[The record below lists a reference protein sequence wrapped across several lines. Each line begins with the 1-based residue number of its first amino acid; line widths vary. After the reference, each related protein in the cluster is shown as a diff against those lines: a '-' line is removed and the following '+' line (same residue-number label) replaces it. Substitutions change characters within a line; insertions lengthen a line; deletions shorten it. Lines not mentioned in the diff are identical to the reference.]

1 MAAIKNDSAVTL
13 HFTIKMKD
21 GSVADSTENMG
32 KPAKFVMGD
41 GSLSENF
48 EACLLGLEAGTEK
61 SIDLKAEDA
70 FGMPNPDN
78 IHHLE
83 KSKFSADTPAEI
95 GMIIAFTQPDGT
107 ELPGIIREVSGDSV
121 TVDFNH
127 PLAGETLLFEA
138 EIIKKSG
145 SWFSYGDTKLGQGRD
160 AVKTLLD
167 DNPELAE
174 EVEGKIKEIIAAAE

>member
-48 EACLLGLEAGTEK
+48 EACLLGLETGTEK
-61 SIDLKAEDA
+61 SIELKAEDA
-70 FGMPNPDN
+70 FGMPNPDH
-78 IHHLE
+78 IHYMDRA
-83 KSKFSADTPAEI
+83 KFVGDAEVEVGTI
-95 GMIIAFTQPDGT
+95 MAFSGPDGI
-107 ELPGIIREVSGDSV
+107 EIPGIITEIAGDSV

-127 PLAGETLLFEA
+127 PLAGQDVTFDVNIL
-138 EIIKKSG
+138 
-145 SWFSYGDTKLGQGRD
+145 
-160 AVKTLLD
+160 AV
-167 DNPELAE
+167 E
-174 EVEGKIKEIIAAAE
+174 